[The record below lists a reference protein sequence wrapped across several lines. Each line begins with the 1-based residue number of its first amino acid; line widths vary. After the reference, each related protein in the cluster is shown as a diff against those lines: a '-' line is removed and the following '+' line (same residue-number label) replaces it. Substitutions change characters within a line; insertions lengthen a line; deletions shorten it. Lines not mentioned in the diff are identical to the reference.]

1 MLPLLAQVS
10 VSLQTQFN
18 IIFIQPAA
26 RMLTYFYCS
35 YHCEGAGLD
44 S

>member
-26 RMLTYFYCS
+26 RMLTYFNVLTIVK
-35 YHCEGAGLD
+35 ALV
-44 S
+44 